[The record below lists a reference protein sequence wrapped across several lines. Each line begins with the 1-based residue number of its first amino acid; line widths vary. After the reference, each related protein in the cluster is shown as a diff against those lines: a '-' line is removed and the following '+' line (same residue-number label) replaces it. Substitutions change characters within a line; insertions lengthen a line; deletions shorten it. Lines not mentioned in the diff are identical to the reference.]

1 VTSFEYEIKN
11 WIIDRLSVN
20 LIQFNDLPACPFAKE
35 ALTQNKVIINE
46 LTNQFSSRLSMKE
59 YFIAELENFSY
70 HWPKGKEVIVL
81 GCLPEYISSNELSE
95 AVEESAERF
104 LKDRGYIALEDHP
117 ADFEEVDGYN
127 LNQGT
132 YALILLQEAE
142 KLNKART
149 ILEKKDYYKNW
160 EPKYK
165 QEVLSRS

>member
-1 VTSFEYEIKN
+1 MTTFEYEIKN
-11 WIIDRLSVN
+11 WIIDRLSVS
-20 LIQFNDLPACPFAKE
+20 LTQFNDLPACPFAKE

-95 AVEESAERF
+95 AVEFAADRF

-117 ADFEEVDGYN
+117 ADFEEVDGYT

-160 EPKYK
+160 KPEYK

>member
-1 VTSFEYEIKN
+1 MTTFEYEIKN
-11 WIIDRLSVN
+11 WIIDRLSVS
-20 LIQFNDLPACPFAKE
+20 LTQFNDLPACPFAKE

-95 AVEESAERF
+95 AVEEAADRF

-117 ADFEEVDGYN
+117 ADFEEVDGYT

-160 EPKYK
+160 RPEYK

>member
-1 VTSFEYEIKN
+1 MYKDQQGQQPEGDPGDASANPDSKDGEKK
-11 WIIDRLSVN
+11 D
-20 LIQFNDLPACPFAKE
+20 DD
-35 ALTQNKVIINE
+35 VI
-46 LTNQFSSRLSMKE
+46 
-59 YFIAELENFSY
+59 Y
-70 HWPKGKEVIVL
+70 
-81 GCLPEYISSNELSE
+81 
-95 AVEESAERF
+95 
-104 LKDRGYIALEDHP
+104 

-160 EPKYK
+160 EPEYK